1 MGDMNIRAALVSLL
15 VTAMWSIP
23 AQASVHLGAM
33 VGGLRSDLSG
43 SAPSGTKLTSRS
55 TVGVGAII
63 DIGLTHDVRLSLQ
76 PMYLPRGAHLAV
88 SVPDSR
94 ETRDSVAI
102 ELDYL
107 SVPLLVR
114 VIADNGIA
122 YVVGGLEFGFL
133 LSAEWKA
140 EGEPTVDISESIR
153 SVDVAADLGVGILP
167 RLGRVRGMVE
177 LRYSQSLRNV
187 TETDPESE
195 FVPRVKYSGLQLWFG
210 VLVPMGGGGE

>member
-1 MGDMNIRAALVSLL
+1 MNIRAALVSLF
-15 VTAMWSIP
+15 VTATLSIP
-23 AQASVHLGAM
+23 AQADVHLGAM
-33 VGGLRSDLSG
+33 VGSLSSSLSG
-43 SAPSGTKLTSRS
+43 STPSGTKLTSRS

-63 DIGLTHDVRLSLQ
+63 DIGLTRDVRLSLQ

-88 SVPDSR
+88 SVPGSS

-102 ELDYL
+102 ELNYL
-107 SVPLLVR
+107 SVPLLAR

-122 YVVGGLEFGFL
+122 YVIGGLELGFL

-153 SVDVAADLGVGILP
+153 SVDIAADLGVGILP

-177 LRYSQSLRNV
+177 LRYSQSLSNT
-187 TETDPESE
+187 TETDPESG
-195 FVPRVKYSGLQLWFG
+195 FVPRVKYSGFQLWLG
-210 VLVPMGGGGE
+210 VLVPMGGGDE